1 MIVIDDVSKCCGC
14 EACVQRC
21 PRGCI
26 EMKADHEG
34 FFYPSVDTLQ
44 CIGCGACAAICDEVF
59 EMNDEGLS
67 EVVVDTVQEENEE
80 SVKEAIESCPT
91 GAIEEE

>member
-44 CIGCGACAAICDEVF
+44 CIGCGACNRVCPIQ
-59 EMNDEGLS
+59 NGQS
-67 EVVVDTVQEENEE
+67 EISNIVPKAYALHKI
-80 SVKEAIESCPT
+80 VK
-91 GAIEEE
+91 

>member
-34 FFYPSVDTLQ
+34 FFIHLLILYNALDVELVIEYVPYRMDKVKSV
-44 CIGCGACAAICDEVF
+44 I
-59 EMNDEGLS
+59 
-67 EVVVDTVQEENEE
+67 
-80 SVKEAIESCPT
+80 
-91 GAIEEE
+91 

>member
-34 FFYPSVDTLQ
+34 FFLS
-44 CIGCGACAAICDEVF
+44 IC
-59 EMNDEGLS
+59 
-67 EVVVDTVQEENEE
+67 
-80 SVKEAIESCPT
+80 
-91 GAIEEE
+91 